1 MRPLTAS
8 RHPPAPRRDPSPSRL
23 AYRMERLWLTPAF
36 RQALRVGLPVFAVAL
51 TAIVYFGDADRRAAL
66 AGRFADLRQSL
77 EQRPE
82 FMVTIMAI
90 DGATPAVAEAVRKM
104 IPVTLPASSFQ
115 LDLEALRATVAQID
129 AVAAVDMR
137 VRAGGILQVDIRERV
152 PVALWRTGSPGAT
165 RIEMLD
171 ATGHRVATLLDR
183 AARPDLPVI
192 AGQGA
197 DRGVAEALAVIAAAG
212 PVRPRIRGV
221 VRIGERR
228 WDVVLDRDQ
237 RILLPAEDP
246 IGAVERVVALD
257 QAQDLLNRDV
267 VAVDMR
273 AKDRPTVRMAAG
285 AVEEMR
291 RIKATETG
299 VTTE

>member
-8 RHPPAPRRDPSPSRL
+8 RAAAQRRDPSPSRL
-23 AYRMERLWLTPAF
+23 AYRLERLWLTPVF
-36 RQALRVGLPVFAVAL
+36 RQVLRVGLPAFAVSATL
-51 TAIVYFGDADRRAAL
+51 GIYFGDTDRRAAL
-66 AGRFADLRQSL
+66 ATRFADLRTSI
-77 EQRPE
+77 EHRPE

-115 LDLEALRATVAQID
+115 LDLTALRATVAQID

-237 RILLPAEDP
+237 RILLPASDP
-246 IGAVERVVALD
+246 IGAIERVVALD

-267 VAVDMR
+267 ISVDMR
-273 AKDRPTVRMAAG
+273 AKDRPTVRMAVA
-285 AVEEMR
+285 AVEDMR
-291 RIKATETG
+291 RIKALETG

>member
-8 RHPPAPRRDPSPSRL
+8 RATAQRRDPSPSRL
-23 AYRMERLWLTPAF
+23 AYRLERLWLTPVF
-36 RQALRVGLPVFAVAL
+36 RQVLRVGLPAFAVAATL
-51 TAIVYFGDADRRAAL
+51 GIYFGDTDRRAAL
-66 AGRFADLRQSL
+66 AIRFADLRTSI
-77 EQRPE
+77 EHRPE

-115 LDLEALRATVAQID
+115 LDLTALRATVAQID

-237 RILLPAEDP
+237 RILLPASDP
-246 IGAVERVVALD
+246 IGAIERVVALD

-267 VAVDMR
+267 ISVDMR
-273 AKDRPTVRMAAG
+273 AKDRPTVRMAVA
-285 AVEEMR
+285 AVEDMR
-291 RIKATETG
+291 RIKALETG